1 MQSIVT
7 WPPLPAF
14 VAVGAVLLLLVLFL
28 KFRRAATGEVR
39 LRDMAIPKPR
49 SVRAR
54 AGLLRSRSPDLP
66 ARFERMDG
74 AEFEAEV
81 SELLRRLGFTVRPT
95 PPSGV
100 HDVDLLLE
108 MTGRRVA
115 VQLKH
120 WNAPVGHRS
129 VYGLFTARIH
139 YATNEAWL
147 ITTSGFTRKAIKLAG
162 TTGVRLIDGVE
173 LEEWRAG
180 LEEKRSALPE
190 NDPEGPAS
198 TAPSSVGRSE
208 VPGGA
213 QEADAS
219 VQEGAE
225 GTRKSPLGRA

>member
-1 MQSIVT
+1 M
-7 WPPLPAF
+7 
-14 VAVGAVLLLLVLFL
+14 LLVLFL
-28 KFRRAATGEVR
+28 KFQRAATGEVR
-39 LRDMAIPKPR
+39 LKDMALPKPR

-54 AGLLRSRSPDLP
+54 GGLLRSRSPVLP

-115 VQLKH
+115 VQLKR

-139 YATNEAWL
+139 YATDEAWL
-147 ITTSGFTRKAIKLAG
+147 ITTSGFTRKAIKLAR
-162 TTGVRLIDGVE
+162 TTGVRLVDGIE

-180 LEEKRSALPE
+180 LEEDLSALPE
-190 NDPEGPAS
+190 NHARR
-198 TAPSSVGRSE
+198 AHSSMGRSE

-213 QEADAS
+213 EAGAS
-219 VQEGAE
+219 VQDGAK
-225 GTRKSPLGRA
+225 GTQETPMGQA

>member
-1 MQSIVT
+1 MN
-7 WPPLPAF
+7 
-14 VAVGAVLLLLVLFL
+14 
-28 KFRRAATGEVR
+28 
-39 LRDMAIPKPR
+39 
-49 SVRAR
+49 
-54 AGLLRSRSPDLP
+54 
-66 ARFERMDG
+66 G

-81 SELLRRLGFTVRPT
+81 SKLLRQLGFTVRPT

-115 VQLKH
+115 VQLKR
-120 WNAPVGHRS
+120 WDAPVGHRS

-147 ITTSGFTRKAIKLAG
+147 ITTSGFTRKAIKLAR

-180 LEEKRSALPE
+180 LEKELSALPE
-190 NDPEGPAS
+190 NDPKGPAS
-198 TAPSSVGRSE
+198 TAHSSMGRSE

-213 QEADAS
+213 EAEAS
-219 VQEGAE
+219 VQEEGAK
-225 GTRKSPLGRA
+225 GTHKTPLGRA

>member
-28 KFRRAATGEVR
+28 KFQRAATGEVR
-39 LRDMAIPKPR
+39 LKDMALPKPR

-54 AGLLRSRSPDLP
+54 GLLRSRSPGLP
-66 ARFERMDG
+66 ARFERMNG

-81 SELLRRLGFTVRPT
+81 SKLLRQLGFTVRPT

-115 VQLKH
+115 VQLKR
-120 WNAPVGHRS
+120 WSALVGHRS

-147 ITTSGFTRKAIKLAG
+147 ITTSGFTRKAIKLAR

-180 LEEKRSALPE
+180 LEKALSALRE
-190 NDPEGPAS
+190 NDPKGPAS
-198 TAPSSVGRSE
+198 TAHSSMGRS
-208 VPGGA
+208 
-213 QEADAS
+213 
-219 VQEGAE
+219 
-225 GTRKSPLGRA
+225 